1 MKKFIRLLITGA
13 AASAVM
19 IPVAVSADTNVD
31 ETTFPDA
38 TFRQYV
44 TETFDKDSNNVLSDA
59 EIKDAKE
66 ILMVSSNNSTA
77 ISLAKSMGADLKVNG
92 SDQELKEFDAAP
104 IQSFEGVQYLTNLNT
119 FIVCGNTNIT
129 SIDLS
134 ANKALKAI
142 VFIEKLNI
150 NIFSG
155 SIDGGS
161 THVSSIVTKNNP
173 NLEAV
178 AVTSDS
184 LTSLDLKSNKKLTT
198 LFVGNSRGLKKVDI
212 SSNKNLKDLVINNCG
227 VKSIKVKKNKKL
239 QTISISSAPVSKIDV
254 SKNKNLKNLSLIKTK
269 IKKVNLKKNKKLT
282 TINVSGSKIKKLD
295 LSKNKKLTSVTAD
308 KSVKIKGY
316 KGQVKAASTNP
327 GSELIGLMKFT

>member
-77 ISLAKSMGADLKVNG
+77 ISLAKSMGADLKV
-92 SDQELKEFDAAP
+92 KEFDAAP

>member
-1 MKKFIRLLITGA
+1 MRKFIRLLITGA

-19 IPVAVSADTNVD
+19 IPVAVSADTNID

-59 EIKDAKE
+59 EISDAKD
-66 ILMVSSNNSTA
+66 IFMVSSNNST
-77 ISLAKSMGADLKVNG
+77 LLYYAKSMGADLKELK
-92 SDQELKEFDAAP
+92 DLKEFDAAP
-104 IQSFEGVQYLTNLNT
+104 IRSFEGVQYLTNLNN
-119 FIVCGNTNIT
+119 FAVFGNTNVT

-142 VFIEKLNI
+142 VFIEKLNL
-150 NIFSG
+150 NILTG

-173 NLEAV
+173 NLEVV

-184 LTSLDLKSNKKLTT
+184 LKDLDLKSNNKLTT
-198 LFVGNSRGLKKVDI
+198 LYVGNSRGLKKVDI
-212 SSNKNLKDLVINNCG
+212 SSNKNLNSLVIDNCG
-227 VKSIKVKKNKKL
+227 VKSVNVKKNKKL
-239 QTISISSAPVSKIDV
+239 ENLSISSSPVSKIDLG
-254 SKNKNLKNLSLIKTK
+254 KNKNLKSLSLIKTK

-308 KSVKIKGY
+308 KNVKIKGY